1 MGPLGVG
8 RRLEPYLKATNFSVP
23 GPDCRFITLVAA
35 VWIIMS
41 NPEEASD
48 LPLRGN
54 GNVAAQSVSRPVFM
68 PETFTGSGREWSDWI
83 AQFEVAAEVN
93 GWDDSLKMKFLSLLL
108 SGRARELYS
117 GLPSASRNTY
127 SNLKEA
133 LGRCLEP
140 CDSDDW
146 NRANFFISQAVSK

>member
-1 MGPLGVG
+1 
-8 RRLEPYLKATNFSVP
+8 
-23 GPDCRFITLVAA
+23 
-35 VWIIMS
+35 MS